1 MGKLA
6 EQDVFLYIFQ
16 RLSGSGNMILA
27 SADISLSIVQL
38 SPLLLHP
45 HPTFIPLTLRNFYS
59 TIHGCHALVYHLHVY
74 APVLHVLLYGDYR
87 L

>member
-27 SADISLSIVQL
+27 SAVPAIVQL
-38 SPLLLHP
+38 SPLRLHP

-74 APVLHVLLYGDYR
+74 APVLHVLLYGDHR